1 MTSGETMLPK
11 IKEINITNF
20 RGVREIS
27 LALGNSNSLLII
39 GDNGTGKSS
48 IVDAIEFFFKLEI
61 SKLSGRQD
69 ISLSGCIPFTNCD
82 SLSCMVEMGFDSI
95 TNPVKA
101 IFIPSGSGKGSSH
114 RSNAPDLKKTFDF
127 ASKHN
132 FVLHR
137 AQLTRFIE
145 SKPADRYD
153 NISDL
158 IGLEFLDKT
167 VDTWKKERNE
177 RERRKNENQKAYS
190 ESTRELSNFLNRPIN
205 SEVEIVTAINAR
217 LNASRIEP
225 INSFG
230 EIEIVKSK
238 LVINSVFS
246 QNQDLSDRYRG
257 LIAQIQRFS
266 NEWQWFITAYKKLY
280 QSWQHYLEKA
290 GDLVDADFLG
300 IIKESQKL
308 ISEKQLALCPVCEQ
322 AINPIDILSRLEIR
336 AKNLSEL
343 NTASVIVEENKK
355 EADRIFSQCVNVWNE
370 IENDITAF
378 QFTKPDEITQFTHL
392 LESRSRIFDAMPL
405 ALEPINY
412 WISEPNIRNAFE
424 AIRTLETK
432 TSEQIVFVTPNE
444 NERKIADLAFFL
456 GQVNEKTA
464 NWNKAKSAAENATKE
479 FNFIDQLFSNLV
491 ETRKQGVS
499 QIIESL
505 EKDFLYLFEKLHPG
519 EGHKAI
525 KIILIPERSAS
536 ADIMTES
543 EGLLPMHPLGN
554 FSEGHLDSLGLCIFL
569 AFVRRFNKDFPLI
582 VLDDVLTSIDAGHR
596 MKVAQLLAKEFK
608 NYQIV
613 ITTHDEL
620 WGNELATVMRKEQT
634 SLKIVRMNPW
644 TKENGATFD
653 EYVSTNWEYYRQQI
667 ASGKSQDA
675 IGSAGR
681 NLEKFLATMRRN
693 LHLSIPATIDDRYML
708 GSLSPAFWKWV
719 GENHIQRPDI
729 PDFSQRMEILRDE
742 YDAYLSFRNWSGAH
756 YNEWGSTVSDSEALS
771 FISILEELV
780 GFFECPVCKSLVVYD
795 TSSKLVH
802 CPICTPGP
810 APRIAWEYKPNW
822 VNQAK
827 RLLLDPGSIKNFEK
841 NLLTLSKSAFEKL
854 LRDSRK
860 RMQLLLVPKMDDYYD
875 MPDLYLPLINQLKLH
890 PNQTI
895 ADWDHGLDTFDREF
909 RQFTTQEFTWCKDE
923 NLMPKVNHFYETI
936 YSFVKMLSCPICGEL
951 LNLDS
956 SSGEYV
962 CTNCSSQNEEQK
974 ISPAAWFVTK

>member
-1 MTSGETMLPK
+1 MLPK
-11 IKEINITNF
+11 INNINIKNF
-20 RGVREIS
+20 RGVRDIS
-27 LALGNSNSLLII
+27 LALGKSNSLLII

-69 ISLSGCIPFTNCD
+69 ISLSECIPFSNCNP
-82 SLSCMVEMGFDSI
+82 LSCMVEMGFDSI
-95 TNPVKA
+95 SNPVKA
-101 IFIPSGSGKGSSH
+101 IFIPSGSGKGSAKRDNS
-114 RSNAPDLKKTFDF
+114 PDLKKTFDF

-145 SKPADRYD
+145 SKPADRYN

-177 RERRKNENQKAYS
+177 RERRKNEHQKAFL
-190 ESTRELSNFLNRPIN
+190 ESTRELSNFLNRPII
-205 SEVEIVTAINAR
+205 SQADIVTTINAR
-217 LNASRIEP
+217 LNGSGIEP
-225 INSFG
+225 INSFE
-230 EIEIVKSK
+230 EIESVKSK
-238 LVINSVFS
+238 FLINPVFS

-257 LIAQIQRFS
+257 LIAQIRRFS
-266 NEWQWFITAYKKLY
+266 NEWQWFITAYEKLY
-280 QSWQHYLEKA
+280 QSWQYYLVRAEN
-290 GDLVDADFLG
+290 LVDADFLG
-300 IIKESQKL
+300 IIKDSQKL

-322 AINPIDILSRLEIR
+322 AINPIETLSRLEIR
-336 AKNLSEL
+336 AQKLSEL
-343 NTASVIVEENKK
+343 NAASVIVEENRK
-355 EADRIFSQCVNVWNE
+355 EADRIFSLCVNVWNE
-370 IENDITAF
+370 IENYIMEF
-378 QFTKPDEITQFTHL
+378 QFSKPDEITHFTHL
-392 LESRSRIFDAMPL
+392 LESKKHILNGMPL
-405 ALEPINY
+405 ALEPIHY
-412 WISEPNIRNAFE
+412 WISEPTVNNAFE
-424 AIRTLETK
+424 AIRTLEIK
-432 TSEQIVFVTPNE
+432 TSEQIGFVTPNE

-456 GQVNEKTA
+456 GQVNEKAA
-464 NWNKAKSAAENATKE
+464 NWNKAKSAAEKAARE
-479 FNFIDQLFSNLV
+479 FNFIDQLYLGLV

-536 ADIMTES
+536 ADILTES
-543 EGLLPMHPLGN
+543 DGLLPMHPLGN
-554 FSEGHLDSLGLCIFL
+554 YSEGHLDSLGLCIFL
-569 AFVRRFNKDFPLI
+569 AFIRRYNKDFPLI

-596 MKVAQLLAKEFK
+596 MKVAQLLATEFK

-634 SLKIVRMNPW
+634 SLKIVRMKPW
-644 TKENGATFD
+644 TKESGASCD

-729 PDFSQRMEILRDE
+729 PDFSQRMEMLRDE

-756 YNEWGSTVSDSEALS
+756 YNEWGSTVSDNEALS

-780 GFFECPVCKSLVVYD
+780 GYFECPVCKSLVVYD
-795 TSSKLVH
+795 TSRKLVH
-802 CPICTPGP
+802 CPICTPSP
-810 APRIAWEYKPNW
+810 AQKISWEYKPQW
-822 VNQAK
+822 AEQAN
-827 RLLLDPGSIKNFEK
+827 RLVSNLGSMKNSEKHLLS
-841 NLLTLSKSAFEKL
+841 LSKSAFEKL
-854 LRDSRK
+854 LRDLRK
-860 RMQLLLVPKMDDYYD
+860 RMQLLVVSKLDDSYN
-875 MPDLYLPLINQLKLH
+875 MADLYPSLIQQLLMH
-890 PNQTI
+890 PNELI
-895 ADWDHGLDTFDREF
+895 SEWDDEVEFIDKEF
-909 RQFTTQEFTWCKDE
+909 RQFITKEFTWLDDE
-923 NLMPKVNHFYETI
+923 ILLPQVDHLLYTI
-936 YSFVKMLSCPICGEL
+936 KIFACILSCPNCHEL
-951 LNLDS
+951 LNLDGN
-956 SSGEYV
+956 SGEYI
-962 CTNCSSQNEEQK
+962 CSTCSTQAEEPR
-974 ISPAAWFVTK
+974 IFPAAWFVSK